1 MNKVVTLAVGI
12 KTDPIEYR
20 FSFPWLFRLMV
31 EEKVRCVQVGSFF
44 EMYQLPDA
52 FFLDLRRQAE
62 GFGLSLRSVF
72 TSHRELGGFLRPEK
86 SFHDVAM
93 ANYRRLIEIG
103 ALLGAVS
110 VGSNPGSVLRDLM
123 GTKSDGVKRYLD
135 AMPSLMEYARQVG
148 LQCLTIEP
156 MSCLAEPPTLP
167 EEIKSMADA
176 LEAHH
181 RAHSDK
187 TVPVGF
193 CFDVSHG
200 YADSAGAVRCT
211 PLALLETALP
221 HVVELHLKNTDA
233 RFDRTFGFMPEECE
247 RGVVNVGEVR
257 RFLLDRQSRLPV
269 DLMVGYVEVP
279 GPKIG
284 RDYTDSG
291 LETALRLSL
300 RHVKANFE
308 EAQAAPPSAT
318 VPASAPLRPGLEPG
332 A

>member
-1 MNKVVTLAVGI
+1 MNKAVTLVVGI

-20 FSFPWLFRLMV
+20 FSFPWLFRLLV
-31 EEKVRCVQVGSFF
+31 EEKVRYVQVGSFF

-52 FFLDLRRQAE
+52 FFQDLRRQAE

-86 SFHDVAM
+86 SFQDVAM

-103 ALLGAVS
+103 GLLGALS

-135 AMPSLMEYARQVG
+135 AMPSLMEYARQIG

-167 EEIKSMADA
+167 EEIRSMADA

-181 RAHSDK
+181 LAHPDT

-200 YADSAGAVRCT
+200 YADSAGAVCCA

-247 RGVVNVGEVR
+247 RGIVNVDEVR
-257 RFLLDRQSRLPV
+257 RFLLARQSRLPV

-284 RDYTDSG
+284 RDYTDSA
-291 LETALRLSL
+291 LEAALRLSL

-308 EAQAAPPSAT
+308 ERQ
-318 VPASAPLRPGLEPG
+318 
-332 A
+332 

>member
-1 MNKVVTLAVGI
+1 MCPLPTGGLSGMNKVVTLAVGI

-20 FSFPWLFRLMV
+20 FSFPWLFRLLV
-31 EEKVRCVQVGSFF
+31 EEKVRYVQVGTFL
-44 EMYQLPDA
+44 EMYHLPDA
-52 FFLDLRRQAE
+52 FFRDLRRQAE
-62 GFGLSLRSVF
+62 GFGLTIRSVF
-72 TSHRELGGFLRPEK
+72 TSHRELGGFFRPEK
-86 SFHDVAM
+86 SFQDVAM
-93 ANYRRLIEIG
+93 ANYRRLIEVG

-123 GTKSDGVKRYLD
+123 ETKSDGVRRYLD

-167 EEIKSMADA
+167 EEIRLMADT

-181 RAHSDK
+181 REHRDT

-200 YADSAGAVRCT
+200 YADCTGTVRWT

-221 HVVELHLKNTDA
+221 HVMELHLKNTDA
-233 RFDRTFGFMPEECE
+233 SFDRTFGFTPEECQ
-247 RGVVNVGEVR
+247 RGIVDVSEVR
-257 RFLLDRQSRLPV
+257 RFLLARQSRLPV
-269 DLMVGYVEVP
+269 DIMVGYVEVP
-279 GPKIG
+279 GPKTG
-284 RDYTDSG
+284 RDYSDSA

-308 EAQAAPPSAT
+308 EDRAAPNGQHT
-318 VPASAPLRPGLEPG
+318 
-332 A
+332 